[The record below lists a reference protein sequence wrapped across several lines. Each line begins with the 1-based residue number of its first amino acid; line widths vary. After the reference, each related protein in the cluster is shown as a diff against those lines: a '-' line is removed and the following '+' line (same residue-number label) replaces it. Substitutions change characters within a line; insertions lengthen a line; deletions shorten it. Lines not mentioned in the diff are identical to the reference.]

1 MAMRLK
7 VLLPTQILV
16 DQDVE
21 KVVAEAENGSFA
33 MLPRHI
39 DFVAALPPGILSYT
53 LANEGEKFIGI
64 DEGILVKQE
73 KEVLVSVRNAV
84 LGDDL
89 STLRDIVRE
98 TFIEL
103 DEKERSGRSALARL
117 EAGLVRRF
125 MELEERR

>member
-1 MAMRLK
+1 MRLK

>member
-1 MAMRLK
+1 MSMRLK
-7 VLLPTQILV
+7 VLLPAQILL
-16 DQDVE
+16 DQDVG
-21 KVVAEAENGSFA
+21 KVVAEAENGSFG

-103 DEKERSGRSALARL
+103 DERERSGRSALARL